1 MKKFLFLIAFVGIV
15 ILGNAQKAVKI
26 WETPA
31 TLEVPESVLFDDSV
45 IYVSNVKGSPTEK
58 DSNGYISRLTPN
70 GDIIAQHWVT
80 GLHAPKGM
88 AVYGNL
94 LYVSDIDRI
103 AVIDRKKGKI
113 ERFIEI
119 PGSIFLNDVTNDSQ
133 GNIAVSDMMDNAIYL
148 IRNNQPELLIKN
160 EELKRVNGL
169 YWEEETLYAGTS
181 NIIYRVDVAKKTL
194 QKYTVGTGGIDGLER
209 FAPNKFIISDWT
221 GKVQVV
227 STDKAP
233 VEVLNLA
240 SEKYN
245 AADIDYCVKTK
256 TIFIPTFF
264 GNSVAVYR
272 IE

>member
-15 ILGNAQKAVKI
+15 LLGNAQKAVKI

-31 TLEVPESVLFDDSV
+31 ILEVPESVLFDDSV
-45 IYVSNVKGSPTEK
+45 IYVSNVKGSPAEK

-94 LYVSDIDRI
+94 LYVADVDRV
-103 AVIDRKKGKI
+103 AVIDRKQGI
-113 ERFIEI
+113 IVQFIEI
-119 PGSIFLNDVTNDSQ
+119 PGSKFLNDVTASNQ
-133 GNIAVSDMMDNAIYL
+133 GVVAVSDMIDNTIYL
-148 IRNNQPELLIKN
+148 IRNNRFELLVKDSV
-160 EELKRVNGL
+160 LQQVNGL
-169 YWEEETLYAGTS
+169 YWENENLFAGIA
-181 NIIYRVDVAKKTL
+181 NVIYKVDVTTKIL
-194 QKYTVGTGGIDGLER
+194 QKLIEGTGEIDGLER
-209 FAPNKFIISDWT
+209 FTANKFIISDWT

-227 STDKAP
+227 STDSAP

-240 SEKYN
+240 AEKYN
-245 AADIDYCVKTK
+245 AADIDYCIKTK
-256 TIFIPTFF
+256 TLFIPTFF
-264 GNSVAVYR
+264 GNSLAAYR